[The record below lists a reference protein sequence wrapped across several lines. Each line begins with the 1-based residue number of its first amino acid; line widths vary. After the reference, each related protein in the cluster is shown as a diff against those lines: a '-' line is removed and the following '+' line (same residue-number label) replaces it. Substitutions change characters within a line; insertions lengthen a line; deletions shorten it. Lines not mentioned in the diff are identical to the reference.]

1 MQQIDHIIHI
11 IITAGWASCLYHCH
25 HCQVAR
31 DAVIITIIVIVIEAA
46 VGASVEPRRNGL

>member
-11 IITAGWASCLYHCH
+11 IVTAGWASCLYHCQ

-31 DAVIITIIVIVIEAA
+31 DAVIITISVIEPAF
-46 VGASVEPRRNGL
+46 GASVEPRRNGL

>member
-1 MQQIDHIIHI
+1 MQQIDHIVHI

-31 DAVIITIIVIVIEAA
+31 DAVIITNIVIEPAF
-46 VGASVEPRRNGL
+46 GASVEPRRNGL